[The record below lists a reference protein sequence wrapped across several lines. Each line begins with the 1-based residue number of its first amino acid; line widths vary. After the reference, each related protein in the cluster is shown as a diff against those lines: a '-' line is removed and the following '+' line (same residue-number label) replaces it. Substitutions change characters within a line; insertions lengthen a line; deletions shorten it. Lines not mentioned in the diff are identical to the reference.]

1 MVEYND
7 LAPNW
12 RQTMEECVMADVALE
27 GTQTHHGSR
36 AKFLVGGLVI
46 LAAVGYL
53 IVSSFGSSAQYFLTV
68 AELRDKGSAVIG
80 DDVRIS
86 GVVNGDSIKYDTQS
100 LRLEF
105 DIVDKLDDLSNP
117 LHIVYVGPKPD
128 LLQHEAQA
136 IIEGAWQED
145 GVFYAHNKADS
156 LLLKCPTRYEEDY
169 PEQVEG

>member
-1 MVEYND
+1 
-7 LAPNW
+7 
-12 RQTMEECVMADVALE
+12 MADVVLE
-27 GTQTHHGSR
+27 GTQTHTGSR

-46 LAAVGYL
+46 LVAVGYL

-68 AELRDKGSAVIG
+68 AELRDKGSAIIG

-86 GVVNGDSIKYDTQS
+86 GVVNGDSIKYDTKS

-105 DIVDKLDDLSNP
+105 DIVDRLDDLSNP

-136 IIEGAWQED
+136 IIEGTWQED
-145 GVFYAHNKADS
+145 GVFYAHGKADS
-156 LLLKCPTRYEEDY
+156 LLLKCPTRYEEDF

>member
-1 MVEYND
+1 
-7 LAPNW
+7 
-12 RQTMEECVMADVALE
+12 MAEVALE
-27 GTQTHHGSR
+27 EIQTSSNSR

-46 LAAVGYL
+46 LLAVGYL

-68 AELRDKGSAVIG
+68 AELRAKGAAMIG

-86 GVVNGDSIKYDTQS
+86 GVVNGDSIVYDAQA

-105 DIVDKLDDLSNP
+105 DVVDSLDDLSNP
-117 LHIVYVGPKPD
+117 LHVVYIGPKPD
-128 LLQHEAQA
+128 LMQHEAQA
-136 IIEGAWQED
+136 IIEGAWQDD
-145 GVFYAHNKADS
+145 GVFYAHNRADS